1 MMTRWLMPTALA
13 LAALIHLLP
22 LPGLF
27 GAAQLQALYG
37 LGEIDATSLVLLRHR
52 ALMFALFGVLLLAAF
67 RIPSLRFASIAVVLV
82 SDVGFLLLALAADMP
97 AALQRVAL
105 ADGLSIVLLLIA
117 ALAMRRG
124 PGGRG
129 ERG

>member
-1 MMTRWLMPTALA
+1 MNARWLPPTALA

-52 ALMFALFGVLLLAAF
+52 ALLFGLFGVLLLAAI
-67 RIPSLRFASIAVVLV
+67 RRPGLRAAAIAVVLV
-82 SDVGFLLLALAADMP
+82 SDIGFLLLTLAAAMP

-105 ADGLSIVLLLIA
+105 ADAVSIVLLLSVVLVI
-117 ALAMRRG
+117 RRNYSG
-124 PGGRG
+124 DSG
-129 ERG
+129 